1 MSPKKPRVLIIDD
14 SARSRMAL
22 ADALHERG
30 CEVVGRALDGRLG
43 LKMALELEPDVITC
57 DLEMPRMDGF
67 TFLRIIATQ
76 KATPI
81 IMVTSDA
88 RPESAI
94 QALELG
100 ARDFVVKPGQSA
112 EQVGGLGDAL
122 AARIFALAA
131 EGTKEPTFDDHPE
144 VVPPTDVE
152 LIVIGASTVG
162 PRAIRDLLSRLHGPP
177 RQPILIAQHM
187 PPRFTTAFARRLGRI
202 TGLDVDEAVDKERLR
217 PGVIRVAPGSNNL
230 AVVRGQGGELYV
242 SLEVPNIEE
251 RHVPNVDRLLYA
263 AADVCRERA
272 LGIVLTGMGKDGADG
287 ARALASV
294 GGTLWAESKAT
305 AVIDGMPSA
314 AAAAHPRAE
323 VLHLDVLSGL
333 LSAVA
338 ERP

>member
-152 LIVIGASTVG
+152 LIVIGASTGG

-230 AVVRGQGGELYV
+230 AVVRGQGGEL
-242 SLEVPNIEE
+242 
-251 RHVPNVDRLLYA
+251 
-263 AADVCRERA
+263 
-272 LGIVLTGMGKDGADG
+272 G
-287 ARALASV
+287 
-294 GGTLWAESKAT
+294 
-305 AVIDGMPSA
+305 
-314 AAAAHPRAE
+314 
-323 VLHLDVLSGL
+323 
-333 LSAVA
+333 
-338 ERP
+338 